1 VHNES
6 DTIVALA
13 TPAGRSALAVIR
25 MAGPAAF
32 HLARKCLPGLGS
44 SVPPR
49 TPHLRTF
56 HDSRGTS
63 VDRVMVTLFA
73 APDTYTGDDLV
84 EISCHGSPPV
94 IRTLISTLIAIGAR
108 LARPGEFTERA
119 FLNGKMDLAQAEA
132 VRDLIESQTAFQ
144 AKIAA
149 EQLEGRLSLALQ
161 PLREELVRIISHME
175 TALEFVEDDVTPAGR
190 AQLTSSLGG
199 VDGRLEDFLRTFEF
213 GQLMH
218 DGAVVT
224 IVGRPNAGKSSLFN
238 ALLRSDRAIVTEI
251 PGTTRDALTETIDIA
266 GIPVQLVD
274 TAGIRP
280 STDRLEALGIQK
292 SISYV
297 GRSHLVLF
305 VLDGS
310 SPFAPADREV
320 WQNVRGVRYLV
331 VVNKSD
337 LPQVLE
343 TPAELREG
351 SAGELAVSALTGSR
365 LEPLRELIRE
375 ALVRPGDVPEGE
387 SPIITNVRHRDCLLR
402 TRGHI
407 GRATEASASGLSE
420 EFVIHDLR
428 LSLQALGEI
437 TGETTV
443 EDILESIFSTFCIG
457 K

>member
-1 VHNES
+1 
-6 DTIVALA
+6 
-13 TPAGRSALAVIR
+13 
-25 MAGPAAF
+25 MAGPDAF
-32 HLARKCLPGLGS
+32 DIARKCLPGLDS
-44 SVPPR
+44 AAPQR
-49 TPHLRTF
+49 TPLLRGF
-56 HDSRGTS
+56 HDANGNA
-63 VDRVMVTLFA
+63 VDRVMVTFFP
-73 APDTYTGDDLV
+73 APHSYTGDDLV

-94 IRTLISTLIAIGAR
+94 IRTVIATVLALGAC

-132 VRDLIESQTAFQ
+132 VRDLVDSQTAFQ

-149 EQLEGRLSLALQ
+149 EQLDGRLSLALQ
-161 PLREELVRIISHME
+161 PIQDELVRIISHME
-175 TALEFVEDDVTPAGR
+175 TTLEFVEDDVTPENR
-190 AQLTSSLGG
+190 AQLAASL
-199 VDGRLEDFLRTFEF
+199 DRLAGRLDEFLRTFEF

-224 IVGRPNAGKSSLFN
+224 IVGKPNAGKSSLFN
-238 ALLRSDRAIVTEI
+238 ALLSSDRAIVTEI

-280 STDRLEALGIQK
+280 STDRLETLGIQK

-297 GRSHLVLF
+297 GQSHLVLF

-310 SPFAPADREV
+310 SPFSSADRDV
-320 WQNVRGVRYLV
+320 WENIRTVRYLI
-331 VVNKSD
+331 VVNKND
-337 LPQVLE
+337 LPQVID
-343 TPAELREG
+343 TPSELREE
-351 SAGELAVSALTGSR
+351 AVGELAVSALTGSR
-365 LEPLRELIRE
+365 LEPLRQLIRD
-375 ALVRPGDVPEGE
+375 ALVRPTDIPEAE
-387 SPIITNVRHRDCLLR
+387 SPIITNVRHRDCLRR
-402 TRGHI
+402 TRDHI
-407 GRATEASASGLSE
+407 GRAMEASEAGLSE

-443 EDILESIFSTFCIG
+443 EDILQSIFSTFCIG